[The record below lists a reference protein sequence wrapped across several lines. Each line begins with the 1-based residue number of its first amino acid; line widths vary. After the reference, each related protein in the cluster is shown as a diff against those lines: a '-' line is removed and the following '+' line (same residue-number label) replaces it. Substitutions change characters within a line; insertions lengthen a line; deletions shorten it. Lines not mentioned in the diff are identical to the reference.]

1 MSRNLFPESISMVNK
16 APGWIHNSA
25 ASLSSGRKKKQSAS
39 QSCVVLTK
47 VRLWTS
53 QLVREAE
60 GSGVNLSLLASG
72 PTWKDTPVLWF
83 WSDCAVQEISGS
95 QRLCSSLC
103 AALWVYGSN
112 GGSLWSEEVKLNW
125 SPEGNREKK
134 QNIEVRFEQQGEF
147 INLEVCSSNV
157 FVSGFCRFLSVKSFF
172 FCFVF

>member
-25 ASLSSGRKKKQSAS
+25 ASLSSRRRKKTISISKLCGFDKSEIMNLSAGQRS
-39 QSCVVLTK
+39 
-47 VRLWTS
+47 R
-53 QLVREAE
+53 
-60 GSGVNLSLLASG
+60 GSGVNLPLLTSG
-72 PTWKDTPVLWF
+72 PAWKETPVLWF
-83 WSDCAVQEISGS
+83 WSDCAVQEISSCSSS

-103 AALWVYGSN
+103 AALWVHGSY

-134 QNIEVRFEQQGEF
+134 QNTEVRFEQKSEF

-157 FVSGFCRFLSVKSFF
+157 FV
-172 FCFVF
+172 